1 MELLVQNQG
10 AFDEGKGA
18 EDREGGG
25 GGVYLSPKRLVAS
38 EAKC

>member
-25 GGVYLSPKRLVAS
+25 GVYLSPKRLVAS